1 MSTPEP
7 VFSPVDAALDYAAR
21 GWPVFP
27 CSPSPEKN
35 VGKRPLVPGESAP
48 GAKDG
53 GLYLATCDADQIRA
67 WWRRWPRALIG
78 LRTDTCVGFV
88 VDLDPR
94 EATAEEMRAS
104 LEDFCGGFP
113 AGMAESRTQSGG
125 LHLWFRTPA
134 DGAVIGNRT
143 ALFSKCETAPEAIR
157 AHVDVRGAA
166 GYVIAPPSMMLNG
179 RSYEWIT
186 PPAGEL
192 PEAPARLVDIILSR
206 GEFAPRARPA
216 APVRDYAKDHSA
228 VDEARRKYAMA
239 ALDAECRAIAGA
251 PDGQRNQTA
260 NDCALK
266 IGHLVGAGALSRSLA
281 LAALIEA
288 CMAWG
293 IKANDKA
300 VKPGG
305 TVERA
310 LDAGALEPRDMSD
323 VGTRARERSNVVPL
337 RGRAPPDDDYI
348 PPGEPVAA
356 SRGADPAPFV
366 GAPEEPSHTGESSG
380 EPDQGSGGSGVVS
393 DDSSIDRRCAFLPMT
408 DLGNAERFFARYDG
422 KVLWCEKL
430 GWLIWDG
437 RRFAREG
444 ANDSVMSAV
453 QATVRAIQ
461 DEAKAIRGS
470 EDDYATIVRDKEV
483 WFSDKV
489 AAWGRASESNNRI
502 SAISKLAAAKFS
514 VSPDE
519 LDRDLYAINVLNGT
533 LRISKDFDGYVRLD
547 PHDPKDRITKL
558 ARVTYDPDA
567 AVPNYRAFLDQVQ
580 PPAADGSRAVQRF
593 LAQWAGLGLTGD
605 TSEQRL
611 TFHYGKGR
619 NGKGVWT
626 KCLLHVSGDY
636 ADTIP
641 IESFL
646 DSGRARAGGQATP
659 DIAKLPGVRL
669 LTTSEPKKG
678 ATLDEGL
685 VKLFTGEDRIDAR
698 HLNKEFFSF
707 RPQAKLTMQ
716 GNYRPKI
723 SGTDEGIWQR
733 MILVPW
739 PITIAPNKQDR
750 GLDKKLYREASGIL
764 NWMLDGL
771 RDWMDHGLLL
781 PDAVKDAT
789 ASYREDSDPL
799 GRFLEVCTKPDIGKR
814 VQAVEM
820 HRLYCAWA
828 KANGEAEWTMK
839 GLGMALTERGIPK
852 KKASEIWWLDLSTT
866 KVVSDF
872 VNEHGR
878 AWGSGDHSGGPPDE
892 DDGRWE
898 REP

>member
-1 MSTPEP
+1 MSEP
-7 VFSPVDAALDYAAR
+7 APAFSALDAALDYAAR
-21 GWPVFP
+21 GWAVFP
-27 CSPSPEKN
+27 CSPSPDKG
-35 VGKRPLVPGESAP
+35 VGKMPLMPKESSP

-53 GLYLATCDADQIRA
+53 GFYLATCDAEQIRA
-67 WWRRWPRALIG
+67 WWRQWPRALIG
-78 LRTDTCVGFV
+78 VRTDARAGFV

-94 EATAEEMRAS
+94 DVSAEAMMAA

-113 AGMAESRTQSGG
+113 EGMAVSRTQSGG
-125 LHLWFRTPA
+125 LHLWFRCPA
-134 DGAVIGNRT
+134 DLEIRNR
-143 ALFSKCETAPEAIR
+143 ANLFKKVEGVASAIA
-157 AHVDVRGAA
+157 AHVDVRGPT
-166 GYVIAPPSMMLNG
+166 GYVIAPPSVMLNG
-179 RSYEWIT
+179 RSYEWLT

-192 PEAPARLVDIILSR
+192 PDAPARLVDLILER
-206 GEFAPRARPA
+206 GEFAPVARPLA
-216 APVRDYAKDHSA
+216 LSRDYAKDASV
-228 VDEARRKYAMA
+228 VDEARRKYALA
-239 ALDAECRAIAGA
+239 ALDAECRVLASA
-251 PDGQRNQTA
+251 PPGERSDTA
-260 NDCALK
+260 NKCAVK
-266 IGHLVGAGALSRSLA
+266 IGHLVGAGVLSRSVA
-281 LAALIEA
+281 LAALTDA

-300 VKPGG
+300 VRPGG
-305 TVERA
+305 TIERG
-310 LDAGALEPRDMSD
+310 LKFGESEPSD
-323 VGTRARERSNVVPL
+323 LSAIGTRARERSNVVPFAA
-337 RGRAPPDDDYI
+337 RAAPPDDGYI
-348 PPGEPVAA
+348 PPGEPIA
-356 SRGADPAPFV
+356 SREAIAPAPFD
-366 GAPEEPSHTGESSG
+366 GAPEEPSQMGEDSG
-380 EPDQGSGGSGVVS
+380 GPDKGGGGSGVVS
-393 DDSSIDRRCAFLPMT
+393 DDSSLHRRCAFLPMT
-408 DLGNAERFFARYDG
+408 DLGNAERFFARNAN

-430 GWLIWDG
+430 GWLMWDG
-437 RRFAREG
+437 RRFKRDG
-444 ANDSVMSAV
+444 ANDAVMSAV

-461 DEAKAIRGS
+461 LEAKTIRGS
-470 EDDYATIVRDKEV
+470 DDDYETVDKRGNV
-483 WFSDKV
+483 TLFSDKV

-502 SAISKLAAAKFS
+502 SAISKLAAAKFA
-514 VSPDE
+514 VGPDD
-519 LDRDLYAINVLNGT
+519 LDRDLYAINVFNGT
-533 LRISKDFDGYVRLD
+533 LRVGRDIDGYVRLD
-547 PHDPKDRITKL
+547 PHDPKDLITKL
-558 ARVTYDPDA
+558 ARVTYDPNA
-567 AVPNYRAFLDQVQ
+567 PAEKFRAFLDQVQ
-580 PPAADGSRAVQRF
+580 PPDEGGGRATQRF

-619 NGKGVWT
+619 NGKGTWV
-626 KCLLHVSGDY
+626 KCLLHVCGDY

-739 PITIAPNKQDR
+739 PVIIPAEKRDK
-750 GLDKKLYREASGIL
+750 GLDKKLFAEASGIL

-771 RDWMDHGLLL
+771 RDWLDHGLLL
-781 PDAVKDAT
+781 PEAVVAAT
-789 ASYREDSDPL
+789 AAYRDDSDPL
-799 GRFLEVCTKPDIGKR
+799 GRFLEVCTKPDLGKR

-839 GLGMALTERGIPK
+839 GLGMAMTERGIPK
-852 KKASEIWWLDLSTT
+852 KKASEIWWLDLSLT
-866 KVVSDF
+866 KAVSDF

-878 AWGSGDHSGGPPDE
+878 VWSDGERGGDDE
-892 DDGRWE
+892 ERWE
-898 REP
+898 RDP